1 MREPVTP
8 YAHTKFKLHKL
19 KHITLK
25 IEVKGCNGAR
35 ITIVLKAIASKVMK
49 LKLRIHLDCSNQLLN
64 TKGRFKQYLGPNS
77 MFWTLF

>member
-25 IEVKGCNGAR
+25 IEVKGCNGAWGIGWQMKDR
-35 ITIVLKAIASKVMK
+35 DKQTFLKQSKQ
-49 LKLRIHLDCSNQLLN
+49 SNEID
-64 TKGRFKQYLGPNS
+64 T
-77 MFWTLF
+77 